1 MGATRAQLVPVT
13 VASAPIYHDAIL
25 CFLTVRNEV
34 LRLPAVLDHH
44 RQLGV
49 NRFLVV
55 DNGSVD
61 GTADYLSQQ
70 PDVHLYT
77 AEGSFSESRFGFDW
91 LHPLLDEYGSGH
103 WVLTIDAD
111 ELFTYPS
118 HEQINLQKL
127 CRYLDG
133 KGHEAMFAI
142 LLDMYS
148 DRSIAETSYQAG
160 NSLLDTCPYFDPGP
174 YHVVRCM
181 RFPTFELR

>member
-1 MGATRAQLVPVT
+1 MRSCG
-13 VASAPIYHDAIL
+13 
-25 CFLTVRNEV
+25 C
-34 LRLPAVLDHH
+34 LRSSTITD
-44 RQLGV
+44 RLGV

-111 ELFTYPS
+111 KLFTYPS

-181 RFPTFELR
+181 RFPTFESPGRASAARVLESRYSFLSTDRK